1 MAGRRAGHHPTDTEA
16 PMKHTLSIL
25 LQNESGALVR
35 VAGLFAARHCNIDT
49 LTVAA
54 TADPAISQLTLV
66 LQGDDAMLEQILR
79 QTRKLIDVLDAR
91 TLSLVAGDKEDR
103 PVLAGRP

>member
-1 MAGRRAGHHPTDTEA
+1 MR
-16 PMKHTLSIL
+16 HTLSIL

-54 TADPAISQLTLV
+54 THDPAISQLTVV
-66 LQGDDAMLEQILR
+66 LHGDHGMLDQIVR
-79 QTRKLIDVLDAR
+79 QTRKLVDVIDINS
-91 TLSLVAGDKEDR
+91 LSLITDENQASLLAAG
-103 PVLAGRP
+103 P